1 MHYRKLS
8 AMTQSVLMTLVFALL
23 VYGVERNH
31 LRQARRQLP
40 RRRELIG
47 STDIEDR
54 DLARLAAELKA
65 LPPATDPA
73 TPATPAELTRPTA
86 SPRPTASRP
95 ATVPRPR
102 AAHCSTSP
110 ARH

>member
-1 MHYRKLS
+1 
-8 AMTQSVLMTLVFALL
+8 MTQSVLMTLVFALL

-47 STDIEDR
+47 STDVEDR
-54 DLARLAAELKA
+54 DLARLSAELRA
-65 LPPATDPA
+65 LPSATDPTA
-73 TPATPAELTRPTA
+73 PAALTRPTESRRPTA
-86 SPRPTASRP
+86 SPRPTGSPRP
-95 ATVPRPR
+95 TLPRPR
-102 AAHCSTSP
+102 AAADCSTSP

>member
-1 MHYRKLS
+1 
-8 AMTQSVLMTLVFALL
+8 MTQSVLMTLVFALL

-54 DLARLAAELKA
+54 DRARLIAELWA
-65 LPPATDPA
+65 LPPAADPV
-73 TPATPAELTRPTA
+73 RPTA
-86 SPRPTASRP
+86 VRRP
-95 ATVPRPR
+95 AAVPRPR
-102 AAHCSTSP
+102 GAQCSTSP
-110 ARH
+110 VHH